1 VLNSFLTCVFV
12 LLFLNAHSKEHLVIL
27 EWKFN
32 GIETGYDHLNRSKIY
47 IDGKELRVSN
57 SVHQSEWG
65 SYQLNLTKSTHKIK
79 LVNEA
84 FYEGKW
90 KEHTF
95 ENEFS
100 INAICEF
107 DLNAK
112 GISKVQIVFDLNS
125 KPTSITFFDK
135 KGLEIKPNPIVFKGK
150 FLLLSID
157 WKFINIE
164 PGFDHLSR
172 FCIYVDDVKLFTS
185 TEFSES
191 TGGLFEV
198 MIPKGEHQI
207 RIVGEC
213 LRNSTWQEH
222 TILNDF
228 SVDVVLEQKLLVS
241 KPQKLK
247 WVIDLNN
254 EATVVHW
261 TDM

>member
-1 VLNSFLTCVFV
+1 V
-12 LLFLNAHSKEHLVIL
+12 LLFLSAHSKEHLVIL

-32 GIETGYDHLNRSKIY
+32 GIEVGYDHLNRSKIY
-47 IDGKELRVSN
+47 IDGKELPVSN

-65 SYQLNLTKSTHKIK
+65 SYQLKLTKSTHAIK

-90 KEHTF
+90 REHTF

-100 INAICEF
+100 MNAICEF
-107 DLNAK
+107 DLSAK
-112 GISKVQIVFDLNS
+112 GVSKVQIVFDLNS
-125 KPTSITFFDK
+125 KPISITLFDK
-135 KGLEIKPNPIVFKGK
+135 KGLEIKPKPIFKGK
-150 FLLLSID
+150 HFPLVID
-157 WKFINIE
+157 WKFIHIE

-172 FCIYVDDVKLFTS
+172 FCIYVDDVKVFTS
-185 TEFSES
+185 GESLES

-198 MIPKGEHQI
+198 MLPKGEHQI
-207 RIVGEC
+207 RIVSEC

-228 SVDVVLEQKLLVS
+228 SVDVVLEYKTTVS
-241 KPQKLK
+241 KAKK
-247 WVIDLNN
+247 MRWIIDLNN

-261 TDM
+261 TD